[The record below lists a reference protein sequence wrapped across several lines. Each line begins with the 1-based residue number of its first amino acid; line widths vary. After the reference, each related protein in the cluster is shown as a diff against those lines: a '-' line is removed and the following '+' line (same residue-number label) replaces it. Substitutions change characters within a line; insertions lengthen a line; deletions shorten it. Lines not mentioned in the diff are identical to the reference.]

1 MIRVADYIMD
11 RLVAEGIRH
20 IFMITGRGV
29 LYLSDAVARQ
39 EELSGISVHHEQA
52 ASFAASAY
60 AACRES
66 MGACLVSTGCASTN
80 AITGLLCAW
89 QDAVPC
95 IFISGQNML
104 QETVRYSGKKIR
116 TFGQQEA
123 DIIEVVKPLTKYAS
137 MITNAKDIAYE
148 MDKAIY
154 SAQEGRKGPVW
165 IDVPLDIQNMRIEP
179 GELRRYEKSVE
190 APVCPDK
197 EDMAYVANCLNEAKR
212 PIILLGSGVR
222 AAGAVETLYKFIEE
236 YPVPVVFDAAAA
248 DIYGLDNKWSIGVIG
263 TPGGSR
269 AGNFAVQ
276 NADLIVSVG
285 CRLSPMTTGPEY
297 HKFGRAAKLLV
308 VDIDREEHA
317 KETVRIDRFIYSDA
331 KIFLEQLIKYEK
343 KDTEKDWLS
352 KCLHWKKIFPK
363 CEQKYKESEL
373 VDLYYLADCL
383 SKVLTEDSIFLCDAG
398 IEELICPSTIA
409 FKKGQRCIHPVSQG
423 AMGYALPASIGAYY
437 AGGKKVVAVI
447 GDGSIM
453 MNLQELQ
460 TIRYRN
466 LPVIILVT
474 NNNCY
479 SVINKRQK
487 ELFRKRTIG
496 TNEADGVNCPSF
508 EKVAS
513 AFEIPYKKINGTAEL
528 ENGLEQL
535 MRMDGPVIC
544 EVMCVENQEYISNGY
559 AKTQERKYVQRPI
572 EDQAPF
578 MDRRIFA
585 EEMVI
590 EPIDM

>member
-1 MIRVADYIMD
+1 MVRVADYIMD
-11 RLVAEGIRH
+11 RLVEEGIGH
-20 IFMITGRGV
+20 IFMITGRGI

-39 EELSGISVHHEQA
+39 EQLTGISVHHEQA
-52 ASFAASAY
+52 ASFAASSY
-60 AACRES
+60 ASCRES

-137 MITNAKDIAYE
+137 MITKAEDIVYE
-148 MDKAIY
+148 MDKAVY
-154 SAQEGRKGPVW
+154 FAQEGRKGPVW

-179 GELRRYEKSVE
+179 GELRRYEKTAE
-190 APVCPDK
+190 EPVYPET
-197 EDMAYVANCLNEAKR
+197 EDVAYAVDCLNEAKR
-212 PIILLGSGVR
+212 PAVLLGSGIR
-222 AAGAVETLYKFIEE
+222 AAGAVDLWYKFMEE
-236 YPVPVVFDAAAA
+236 YPIPVVFDAAAA
-248 DIYGLDNKWSIGVIG
+248 DIYGLDNQWSIGVIG

-276 NADLIVSVG
+276 NSDLIISVG

-297 HKFGRAAKLLV
+297 HKFGREAKLLV

-317 KETVRIDRFIYSDA
+317 KGTVQIDRLIYSDA
-331 KIFLEQLIKYEK
+331 KLFLEQFMECEK
-343 KDTEKDWLS
+343 KAVEKSWLD
-352 KCLHWKKIFPK
+352 KCLHWKEIFPK
-363 CEQKYKESEL
+363 CEQMYKESEL

-383 SKVLTEDSIFLCDAG
+383 SDVLPKDGIFLCDAG

-409 FKKGQRCIHPVSQG
+409 FKRGQRCIHPVSQG
-423 AMGYALPASIGAYY
+423 AMGFALPATIGACY
-437 AGGKKVVAVI
+437 AGEKKVVAVI

-466 LPVIILVT
+466 LPIIILIT

-496 TNEADGVNCPSF
+496 TNEMDGVNCPNF

-513 AFEIPYKKINGTAEL
+513 AFEIPYRKINGTAEL
-528 ENGLEQL
+528 KNGLEQL
-535 MRMDGPVIC
+535 MQTDGPVIC

-559 AKTQERKYVQRPI
+559 AKTQERKFVQRPI